1 MMTLDD
7 MKALPRE
14 KQEELFHQLT
24 EVRQKAKTV
33 SYSAVYGVGA
43 AKLARELQIPEKE
56 AKALLEAYWK
66 VNWSVKKVAG
76 NQYVKTLKDGSMWL
90 KNPLSGFYHQLR
102 YDKDRWSTCNQS
114 TGDYCFNYWVLML
127 RKKGYKLSLNYHDEV
142 LVQVDEGVDRK
153 EVEKDFK
160 DAMKKVNEMLNLNIN
175 IDVDVKFGKSYSE
188 CH

>member
-1 MMTLDD
+1 MRTLDD
-7 MKALPRE
+7 IKALPIE
-14 KQEELFHQLT
+14 KQEELFHHLT

-127 RKKGYKLSLNYHDEV
+127 RKKGYKLSANYHD
-142 LVQVDEGVDRK
+142 
-153 EVEKDFK
+153 
-160 DAMKKVNEMLNLNIN
+160 
-175 IDVDVKFGKSYSE
+175 SYNFV
-188 CH
+188 